1 MFFAAAPSPFQAST
15 RRYVNTPAGRFL
27 DDALFAARQQGCAY
41 TQDETS
47 FTLSLDVPGI
57 AKDQLTISIEDAVVR
72 ISTKEGATRRYRA
85 AYELPQD
92 IDSALSV
99 AKLDNG
105 VLTLKL
111 AKKVPVNTATELSI
125 Q

>member
-92 IDSALSV
+92 IDSALSE

>member
-92 IDSALSV
+92 IDSALSE

-111 AKKVPVNTATELSI
+111 AKRVPVNTATELSI

>member
-1 MFFAAAPSPFQAST
+1 MFFAAAPSPFQANT
-15 RRYVNTPAGRFL
+15 RRYVNSAAGRFL

-92 IDSALSV
+92 IDSALSE